1 MKQLLAAITI
11 LLFFPLTGKAQQDA
25 FERFRQEAG
34 DYSAIYSGK
43 TSFVYSRTIHAN
55 HPYWE
60 TDEFRSGTL
69 SYQGRIYNNVQL
81 RYDLYR
87 HVLNILTGKR
97 TSVQIDMRKVD
108 YFILNDVRFVP
119 DEEGYRMML
128 HEGEHILLTG
138 KVKCIFGNDIVEGTS
153 SYRNF
158 AIKEQYT
165 LSIDGVSYDLKKRN
179 SFIKRFP
186 AHKKVLKKYAKEQ
199 GLDFK
204 GHRREAFTAL
214 AHYAESLIKSEH
226 HAK

>member
-1 MKQLLAAITI
+1 
-11 LLFFPLTGKAQQDA
+11 
-25 FERFRQEAG
+25 
-34 DYSAIYSGK
+34 
-43 TSFVYSRTIHAN
+43 
-55 HPYWE
+55 
-60 TDEFRSGTL
+60 
-69 SYQGRIYNNVQL
+69 
-81 RYDLYR
+81 
-87 HVLNILTGKR
+87 
-97 TSVQIDMRKVD
+97 
-108 YFILNDVRFVP
+108 
-119 DEEGYRMML
+119 ML